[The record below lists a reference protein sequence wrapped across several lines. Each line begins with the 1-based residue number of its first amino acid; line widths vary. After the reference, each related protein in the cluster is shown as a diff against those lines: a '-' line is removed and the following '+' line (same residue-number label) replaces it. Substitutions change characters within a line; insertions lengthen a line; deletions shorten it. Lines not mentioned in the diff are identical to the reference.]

1 MYSQTMILICD
12 INTVLT
18 MVQENNKPK
27 HDLNSQTVNL
37 TTYLNLKQTIL
48 YKKQN
53 WKGMWRLRDNDG
65 ISLQD
70 DVLCLQTLNL
80 VHSNLLEVLSNC
92 FRSLPVTH
100 HTLCPERVN
109 LLYSKLLSGYSL
121 LPINKDFKE
130 LWLND
135 SSNWLWPCLFMI

>member
-53 WKGMWRLRDNDG
+53 
-65 ISLQD
+65 
-70 DVLCLQTLNL
+70 
-80 VHSNLLEVLSNC
+80 
-92 FRSLPVTH
+92 
-100 HTLCPERVN
+100 
-109 LLYSKLLSGYSL
+109 
-121 LPINKDFKE
+121 
-130 LWLND
+130 
-135 SSNWLWPCLFMI
+135 